1 MRRPLAP
8 TKDACPML
16 DLLLLALA
24 PQAAPPLTSEV
35 TLLHAARLLDVR
47 SGVLERDAW
56 VSVRDGVIE
65 GIAFGTRPG
74 IDAGV
79 RVVELGERTLLPGLM
94 DAHVHLGGTLEGD
107 FVHRSV
113 KETPVDAAL
122 RGVEHCRVTLHAGF
136 TTVRNVGSAG
146 FVDVALDRA
155 VERGDIEGPDIV
167 PCGHSIGITG
177 GHADETG
184 WAPDILEAGPDE
196 GIVDGVDECL
206 RAVRYQI
213 KHGARAIK
221 CVATA
226 GVLSHEEQVG
236 AQQLNDEELL
246 AIMQEAHRHG
256 VKVAAHAHGTQ
267 GIRAAVLAGVD
278 SIEHGSLLDDE
289 TIALMKERGTWL
301 VPTTYLGEAIDL
313 DNLPPLLR
321 RKAEWVLPR
330 ARESLRAAIAGGV
343 RVAFGTDAAVYPHGH
358 NAREFAV
365 LVRLGMTPLEAI
377 RAATLYDA
385 ELLDVPDR
393 GVLEVGK
400 RADVVA
406 VPGDPLADVTALERV
421 DFVMQ
426 AGRVVREPVVV
437 R

>member
-1 MRRPLAP
+1 
-8 TKDACPML
+8 ML
-16 DLLLLALA
+16 HALLLALA
-24 PQAAPPLTSEV
+24 PPQAAPDPAAV

-47 SGVLERDAW
+47 SGKLERDAW
-56 VSVRDGVIE
+56 VSVRGGAIE
-65 GIAFGTRPG
+65 AVAFGARPDVG
-74 IDAGV
+74 ADAQ
-79 RVVELGERTLLPGLM
+79 VVELGERTLLPGLM
-94 DAHVHLGGTLEGD
+94 DAHVHLGYTLAGD

-113 KETPVDAAL
+113 HETAVDAAL
-122 RGVEHCRVTLHAGF
+122 RSVAHARVTLHAGF

-146 FVDVALDRA
+146 FADVALMRA
-155 VERGDIEGPDIV
+155 VERGDIEGPAII
-167 PCGHSIGITG
+167 PCGHSLGITG

-184 WAPDILEAGPDE
+184 WAPGVLEGGPDE

-206 RAVRYQI
+206 RGVRYQL
-213 KHGARAIK
+213 KHGAKAIK

-226 GVLSHEEQVG
+226 GVLSHEESVG
-236 AQQLNDEELL
+236 AQQLSDEELS
-246 AIMQEAHRHG
+246 AIVAEAHRHG

-278 SIEHGSLLDDE
+278 SIEHGSLLDAG

-343 RVAFGTDAAVYPHGH
+343 RIAFGTDAAVYPHGD

-365 LVRLGMTPLEAI
+365 LVRSGMSPLEAI
-377 RAATLYDA
+377 RAATLHDA

-393 GVLEVGK
+393 GALEAGL
-400 RADVVA
+400 RADVIA
-406 VPGDPLADVTALERV
+406 VPGDPLADVGALERV

-426 AGRVVREPVVV
+426 HGRVVRQPVVT